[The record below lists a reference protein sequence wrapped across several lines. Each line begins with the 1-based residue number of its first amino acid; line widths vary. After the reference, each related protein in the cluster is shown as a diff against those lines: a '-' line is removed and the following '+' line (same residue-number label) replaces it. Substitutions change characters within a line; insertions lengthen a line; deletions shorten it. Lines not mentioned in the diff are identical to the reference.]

1 MPSSLDRVGPR
12 MSAPMRL
19 LMKEIAAFGVIGI
32 LNLILD
38 TVLFNVLLSSD
49 LGLGP
54 NKASLIS
61 TCVTTLLAYF
71 GTRHLSF
78 SHRARS
84 GFARETTFFFGV
96 NFIALAFSQVVI
108 AIFSYPL
115 GQQDSTLVMNIVR
128 LGTIAVGTVFRFWA
142 YKRFVFLKA
151 EDEDEAGDEDEQPAA
166 RPAPSTGPV
175 PPAGP

>member
-1 MPSSLDRVGPR
+1 MPSPLDRVGR
-12 MSAPMRL
+12 GLSAPMRL
-19 LMKEIAAFGVIGI
+19 LMKEIAAFGLIGI
-32 LNLILD
+32 LNLLLD
-38 TVLFNVLLSSD
+38 TILFNLLLSSD

-71 GTRHLSF
+71 GNRHLSF

-84 GFARETTFFFGV
+84 GLGRETTFFFVV

-115 GQQDSTLVMNIVR
+115 GQQDNTLELNIVR
-128 LGTIAVGTVFRFWA
+128 LGTIGIGTVFRFWA
-142 YKRFVFLKA
+142 YKRFVFL
-151 EDEDEAGDEDEQPAA
+151 EIVEPERTAA
-166 RPAPSTGPV
+166 ATPSA
-175 PPAGP
+175 PPAGS

>member
-1 MPSSLDRVGPR
+1 MSPSPDRIGDR
-12 MSAPMRL
+12 LTTPMRL

-38 TVLFNVLLSSD
+38 TILFNLLLSSD

-71 GTRHLSF
+71 GNRHLSF
-78 SHRARS
+78 SHRART
-84 GFARETTFFFGV
+84 GLARETSFFFVV
-96 NFIALAFSQVVI
+96 NVIALAFSQVVI

-115 GQQDSTLVMNIVR
+115 GQQDNTLLMNIVR
-128 LGTIAVGTVFRFWA
+128 LGTIGIGTVFRFWA
-142 YKRFVFLKA
+142 YKRFVFLKVE
-151 EDEDEAGDEDEQPAA
+151 EDEPVASAP
-166 RPAPSTGPV
+166 PAPPV
-175 PPAGP
+175 RS

>member
-1 MPSSLDRVGPR
+1 MPSPLDRVGSR

-19 LMKEIAAFGVIGI
+19 LAKEIAAFGLIGI

-38 TVLFNVLLSSD
+38 TVLFNVLLSSN

-71 GTRHLSF
+71 ANRHLSF

-84 GFARETTFFFGV
+84 GIGRETTFFFAV
-96 NFIALAFSQVVI
+96 NFVALAFSQVVI

-115 GQQDSTLVMNIVR
+115 GQQDNTLLMNIVR
-128 LGTIAVGTVFRFWA
+128 LGTIAIGTVFRFWA
-142 YKRFVFLKA
+142 YKRFVFLEMA
-151 EDEDEAGDEDEQPAA
+151 EPELGSAAPAA
-166 RPAPSTGPV
+166 PGAPPTAS
-175 PPAGP
+175 

>member
-1 MPSSLDRVGPR
+1 MPMPPSLDRTGSR
-12 MSAPMRL
+12 LSAPMRL

-38 TVLFNVLLSSD
+38 TVLFNVLLASN

-71 GTRHLSF
+71 GNRHLSF
-78 SHRARS
+78 SHRART
-84 GFARETTFFFGV
+84 GFARESMFFFGV
-96 NFIALAFSQVVI
+96 NFVALGFSQIVI

-115 GQQDSTLVMNIVR
+115 GQQDNTLTMNIVR
-128 LGTIAVGTVFRFWA
+128 LGTIAIGTVFRFWA
-142 YKRFVFLKA
+142 YKRFVFL
-151 EDEDEAGDEDEQPAA
+151 ELFESESESTPAS
-166 RPAPSTGPV
+166 APST
-175 PPAGP
+175 PPTAS

>member
-1 MPSSLDRVGPR
+1 MPSSTARWGDRL
-12 MSAPMRL
+12 SAPMRL
-19 LMKEIAAFGVIGI
+19 LMKEVAAFGLIGI

-38 TVLFNVLLSSD
+38 TVLFNLLLSSD

-71 GTRHLSF
+71 GNRYLSF
-78 SHRARS
+78 SHRART
-84 GFARETTFFFGV
+84 GFARETTFFFVV

-115 GQQDSTLVMNIVR
+115 GQGDDTLVMNIVR
-128 LGTIAVGTVFRFWA
+128 LGTIGAGTVFRFWA
-142 YKRFVFLKA
+142 YKRFVFLAVEDDEKA
-151 EDEDEAGDEDEQPAA
+151 AT
-166 RPAPSTGPV
+166 APGR
-175 PPAGP
+175 

>member
-1 MPSSLDRVGPR
+1 MPYPLDRAGSR

-38 TVLFNVLLSSD
+38 TVLFNVLLSSN

-54 NKASLIS
+54 NKASFIS

-71 GTRHLSF
+71 GNRHLSF
-78 SHRARS
+78 SHRART
-84 GFARETTFFFGV
+84 GFARESTFFFGV
-96 NFIALAFSQVVI
+96 NLIALAFSQIVI

-115 GQQDSTLVMNIVR
+115 GQQDNTLVMNIVR

-142 YKRFVFLKA
+142 YKRFVFLEEPESTA
-151 EDEDEAGDEDEQPAA
+151 VALPSPPPAA
-166 RPAPSTGPV
+166 S
-175 PPAGP
+175 

>member
-12 MSAPMRL
+12 VSAPMRL
-19 LMKEIAAFGVIGI
+19 LMKEITAFGLIGI

-38 TVLFNVLLSSD
+38 TVLFNVLLSSN

-71 GTRHLSF
+71 GNRHLSF

-84 GFARETTFFFGV
+84 GFARETTFFFVV

-115 GQQDSTLVMNIVR
+115 GQQDDTLVMNIVR
-128 LGTIAVGTVFRFWA
+128 LGTIGIGTVFRFWA
-142 YKRFVFLKA
+142 YKRFVFLEA
-151 EDEDEAGDEDEQPAA
+151 EDDEPADTA
-166 RPAPSTGPV
+166 PPA
-175 PPAGP
+175 PPAGS